1 MADHTPIGQAYS
13 QAFYHYLRWWQAS
26 GVRDWGVRDWGVSS
40 SPSVVATDFETKPEN
55 PLRDDS
61 LEQLEQDIRD
71 FDGCDLKQF
80 AMNTV
85 FARGSDNAIV
95 MCVGE
100 APGADEDR
108 EGKPFVGRSGRLLDV
123 MLQSIGLGAQQVR
136 IGNIVPWRPPGNR
149 TPHLEEIEMCV
160 PFIRRHIAL
169 VAPRVLIFLGN
180 VATAALLGRK
190 EGISRLRGQ
199 WYDYH
204 GDNGAVI
211 KARPMFH
218 PAYLLRSPLHKK
230 LAWQDLCA
238 ITRQLETFR
247 DS

>member
-1 MADHTPIGQAYS
+1 M
-13 QAFYHYLRWWQAS
+13 
-26 GVRDWGVRDWGVSS
+26 RDWGIS
-40 SPSVVATDFETKPEN
+40 SPFVVATDFEPKPEN

-149 TPHLEEIEMCV
+149 TPNPEEIELCV

-169 VAPRVLIFLGN
+169 VEPRVLIFLGN

>member
-1 MADHTPIGQAYS
+1 MASSWQSHAQS
-13 QAFYHYLRWWQAS
+13 LR
-26 GVRDWGVRDWGVSS
+26 
-40 SPSVVATDFETKPEN
+40 K
-55 PLRDDS
+55 
-61 LEQLEQDIRD
+61 
-71 FDGCDLKQF
+71 LKCACRSF
-80 AMNTV
+80 AVTL
-85 FARGSDNAIV
+85 
-95 MCVGE
+95 
-100 APGADEDR
+100 PW
-108 EGKPFVGRSGRLLDV
+108 
-123 MLQSIGLGAQQVR
+123 LQ
-136 IGNIVPWRPPGNR
+136 
-149 TPHLEEIEMCV
+149 
-160 PFIRRHIAL
+160 
-169 VAPRVLIFLGN
+169 PRVLIFLGN

-204 GDNGAVI
+204 GDNGTVI

>member
-26 GVRDWGVRDWGVSS
+26 GIRDWGVSS
-40 SPSVVATDFETKPEN
+40 VLSSAATDFEPKSDTPSQS
-55 PLRDDS
+55 DS
-61 LEQLEQDIRD
+61 LKQLEQDIHN
-71 FDGCDLKQF
+71 FNGCDLKQF

-123 MLQSIGLGAQQVR
+123 MLQSIGLGTQQVR

-149 TPHLEEIEMCV
+149 TPNPEEIEMCV

-169 VAPRVLIFLGN
+169 VEPRILIFLGN

-204 GDNGAVI
+204 GDNGAII

-238 ITRQLETFR
+238 ITRLLETFR
-247 DS
+247 DK